1 MTDEHIKEDL
11 SKYYLQSIISICGYT
26 NSIDNHDY
34 GMDVRINDNEYNQE
48 NKTYEL
54 TGFGIDVQLKST
66 VTYQINDDKII
77 YDLRVKNYND
87 LIKTNCGS
95 PRILAL
101 YCLPKDKNE
110 WIYSDEK
117 KLILNGSMYWYS
129 LKGLPHSKNKENHRI
144 YIPKNQLFNEKTLKI
159 LMNKVKE
166 GEDL

>member
-34 GMDVRINDNEYNQE
+34 GMDIRINDNEYNKKS
-48 NKTYEL
+48 KTYDL
-54 TGFGIDVQLKST
+54 TGFGIDVQLKSSI
-66 VTYQINDDKII
+66 VYSVNEDRII

-87 LIKTNCGS
+87 LVKTNCGS

-101 YCLPKDKNE
+101 YCLPSNKKD
-110 WIYSDEK
+110 WVYSDDK
-117 KLILNGSMYWYS
+117 KLILNGSMYWCS
-129 LKGLPHSKNKENHRI
+129 LKGLPTSKNKETQRVC
-144 YIPKNQLFNEKTLKI
+144 IPKNQLLNERTLKM
-159 LMNKVKE
+159 LMNKVRE